1 VDLRLTDED
10 VRLPKEAL
18 LHIFGVSPWVWQQWA
33 CIRLENVLRFQRG
46 HRNDLEVFNIQG
58 YADELW
64 DLWLYHPKNKEFA
77 ALFSRVGE
85 FGQEEL
91 IKHVMDPFKVM
102 TDVISNS
109 SGNWDMSDPALSVYT
124 YLSVLGS
131 GFIDALAI
139 LFIQVAMPSVLYVF
153 YISNQNGGDGSLTLG
168 TRAMLFLT
176 LVYYLFKTTRDL
188 HSNFRRVVCGSG
200 STYSRIL
207 RMREQIWEVGNDNLA
222 QSIGYV
228 FDLFMNTGYVCILYI
243 YNMFVLFNS
252 GDAFDILGSVI
263 IFELL
268 FNLDE
273 AIAAAPWWDEGG
285 RWMKAGIIEMILQ
298 ATIRRECA
306 HSWNEYVAQFST
318 FLTHTERQ
326 KVEERF
332 ESVGFVANTFLVGS
346 ESNETINL
354 LTIGERIEWNRWQEA
369 LSKGVV
375 KSPQLE
381 KQDVYFGG
389 MLSYGISAV
398 FQKHEHYRPWSQWE
412 QIIFFFPVPTLV
424 PDGYVAGS
432 KLHLNAEIS
441 SRRVAT
447 AIQVNSA
454 LSKQDQ
460 FWVRVTDVLTLRD
473 TTRELAKARSFE
485 NRCVVHYS
493 PRGILAQKTMLWCPW
508 QHTHKLLQ
516 FLLR

>member
-306 HSWNEYVAQFST
+306 HSWNEYVF
-318 FLTHTERQ
+318 
-326 KVEERF
+326 
-332 ESVGFVANTFLVGS
+332 
-346 ESNETINL
+346 
-354 LTIGERIEWNRWQEA
+354 
-369 LSKGVV
+369 
-375 KSPQLE
+375 
-381 KQDVYFGG
+381 YFFD
-389 MLSYGISAV
+389 SY
-398 FQKHEHYRPWSQWE
+398 
-412 QIIFFFPVPTLV
+412 
-424 PDGYVAGS
+424 
-432 KLHLNAEIS
+432 
-441 SRRVAT
+441 
-447 AIQVNSA
+447 
-454 LSKQDQ
+454 
-460 FWVRVTDVLTLRD
+460 
-473 TTRELAKARSFE
+473 
-485 NRCVVHYS
+485 
-493 PRGILAQKTMLWCPW
+493 
-508 QHTHKLLQ
+508 
-516 FLLR
+516 